1 MIWVRHRDSQDVVIL
16 ALSDFSGPR
25 RPQMRI
31 RQMPP
36 DKYDMTFA
44 MKAIGLSEHLNG
56 SDKQVAFAILD
67 HYNRRTG
74 RCDPSRETLSKLV
87 NITPRTVSRSIA
99 KLTETRLFK
108 IARHGGHYNCNSY
121 QPNWRLYRELED
133 IWKKR
138 RAACSRKSDSRK
150 LAPTPGQNR
159 PPSGV
164 EPVHQTNPSNSIL
177 STSTG
182 DQRSFAQSEGVRRLI
197 DGVARASMPRKQ
209 WDATTPSTEAAKLA
223 AEKRWNDDLIAQYGR
238 DASVYGQ
245 IVEAVSPQLQERA
258 THAEMQRRG
267 SGFRLLMKELS
278 CLAPLQR
285 NFCPDLKRG

>member
-1 MIWVRHRDSQDVVIL
+1 
-16 ALSDFSGPR
+16 
-25 RPQMRI
+25 
-31 RQMPP
+31 MPP
-36 DKYDMTFA
+36 EKYDMTFA

-87 NITPRTVSRSIA
+87 NVTPRTVSRSIA
-99 KLTETRLFK
+99 KLTGTRLFK

-138 RAACSRKSDSRK
+138 RVACSRKAGSPE
-150 LAPTPGQNR
+150 LASTPGQNR

-164 EPVHQTNPSNSIL
+164 ETVYQTSPSNSIL
-177 STSTG
+177 PTSTG
-182 DQRSFAQSEGVRRLI
+182 DHRSSAQSGGPRRLSNGI
-197 DGVARASMPRKQ
+197 AGASMPRKQ
-209 WDATTPSTEAAKLA
+209 WGATTPSIDAAKLA
-223 AEKRWNDDLIAQYGR
+223 AEKRWNDDLIAQLGR

-245 IVEAVSPQLQERA
+245 IVEAITPQLQKSA
-258 THAEMQRRG
+258 TCSEMQRRG
-267 SGFRLLMKELS
+267 SGLSFLMKELS
-278 CLAPLQR
+278 SLVPIKHDR
-285 NFCPDLKRG
+285 